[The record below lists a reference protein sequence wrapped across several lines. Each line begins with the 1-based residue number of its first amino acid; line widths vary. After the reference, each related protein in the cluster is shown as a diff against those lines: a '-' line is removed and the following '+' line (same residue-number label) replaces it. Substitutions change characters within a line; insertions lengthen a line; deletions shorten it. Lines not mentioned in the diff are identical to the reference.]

1 MPSRLPSGEDAVN
14 GYARSGSTVSS
25 GSSSNSSRKGSGNM
39 SCAKDVKDV
48 VIVGEAKISRSMVF
62 FLDTDIYWSLW

>member
-1 MPSRLPSGEDAVN
+1 MN

-48 VIVGEAKISRSMVF
+48 VIVGEAKISRSTVF
-62 FLDTDIYWSLW
+62 FWTPTFTGVCGNLIEEGMLYFI